1 MKTIIRIVLLLV
13 LGFGI
18 YWFFIRKKSESGPKQ
33 QPLAIKKHSQKFNV
47 GINEVMNEYFA
58 MQEAFVNADSL
69 NATKYGAVFIEK
81 LDSVDLTEL
90 KMDTAGILQSVQMQ
104 ISDLKSNAT
113 ALIAEPD
120 ITGMRKDYRMI
131 SENLYPLLKTIGYE
145 GPILYWQNCGMPF
158 GEGTSA
164 NWISKTHGIM
174 NPYLG
179 QKHPVYKSGM
189 LHCGEVLDSIF
200 AK

>member
-1 MKTIIRIVLLLV
+1 MKTLVRLLLLLV

-18 YWFFIRKKSESGPKQ
+18 WWFFLRSKSDSGPKQ
-33 QPLAIKKHSQKFNV
+33 QPLAVLKHSQKFNQ
-47 GINEVMNEYFA
+47 GINDVMDSYFA
-58 MQEAFVNADSL
+58 MQAAFINADSVL
-69 NATKYGAVFIEK
+69 AGKQAEVFITK
-81 LDSVDLTEL
+81 LDSVDLNEL
-90 KMDTAGILQSVQMQ
+90 SKDTSAIQQSVQIL
-104 ISDLKSNAT
+104 ISDLKANAT
-113 ALIAEPD
+113 ALMAEPN
-120 ITGMRKDYRMI
+120 ITEMRKDYRMI
-131 SENLYPLLKTIGYE
+131 SENLYPLLKTISYE
-145 GPILYWQNCGMPF
+145 GPVLYWQNCGMPF

-189 LHCGEVLDSIF
+189 LHCGEVQDSIF